1 MIFPVRFSLIHR
13 WNKHKQRKD
22 HHLACNPTA
31 VDWRRPCRMHGWPW
45 VLLPWVPWA
54 RATPYP
60 HYPGRQVT
68 ILEGLKGGRWV
79 LILWC
84 QELDNHW
91 PRIIISY
98 FTYQCVASRQHIKS
112 FATPMTWLGADVAGP
127 YVTFFRGARGIHL
140 VQRGEISTPGRS
152 LGFCLPR
159 RCELWSCRPGERR
172 GLATWPEM
180 GAGCFQCKASA
191 KKGGFVSALGL
202 LRLWYAWFQ
211 FHVFVLRSWVD
222 LESVW
227 RRWDLIKK
235 CEVGKRIIKSSWDGM
250 WQRGVGR

>member
-1 MIFPVRFSLIHR
+1 
-13 WNKHKQRKD
+13 
-22 HHLACNPTA
+22 
-31 VDWRRPCRMHGWPW
+31 MHGWPW

-79 LILWC
+79 LILWLCRTWRGWC

-127 YVTFFRGARGIHL
+127 YVTFFGEQGNPPCSAWWNINARKVLGIL
-140 VQRGEISTPGRS
+140 PTSAMWALKLPPWWKKRIGNVARDGCRMLSMQG
-152 LGFCLPR
+152 LG
-159 RCELWSCRPGERR
+159 
-172 GLATWPEM
+172 
-180 GAGCFQCKASA
+180 
-191 KKGGFVSALGL
+191 KKGGGLVSALGL
-202 LRLWYAWFQ
+202 LRLWYSWFQ

>member
-1 MIFPVRFSLIHR
+1 MIFPVKISLKHR
-13 WNKHKQRKD
+13 WNKQRKD

-68 ILEGLKGGRWV
+68 ILEGLTGGRWI
-79 LILWC
+79 LILWWCRTWRGWC
-84 QELDNHW
+84 QELDNRW

-112 FATPMTWLGADVAGP
+112 FATPMTWLGADVARP
-127 YVTFFRGARGIHL
+127 YVTFFRGATGIHR

-172 GLATWPEM
+172 GLATWPEV
-180 GAGCFQCKASA
+180 GAGCFQCKAWA
-191 KKGGFVSALGL
+191 KRGGGWLVLLGCSDCDMDDSNSMFL
-202 LRLWYAWFQ
+202 FW
-211 FHVFVLRSWVD
+211 
-222 LESVW
+222 
-227 RRWDLIKK
+227 
-235 CEVGKRIIKSSWDGM
+235 
-250 WQRGVGR
+250 GVGLT